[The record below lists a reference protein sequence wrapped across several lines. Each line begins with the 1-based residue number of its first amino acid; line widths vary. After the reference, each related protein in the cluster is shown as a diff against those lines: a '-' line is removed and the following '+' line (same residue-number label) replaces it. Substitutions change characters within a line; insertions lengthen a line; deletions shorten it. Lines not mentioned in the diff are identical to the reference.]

1 MHIDYAGTL
10 EWKEMG
16 FEEMTWKPMSLRI
29 QGNTAWWKELNW
41 RKISL
46 YKLKKKWYKS
56 HKMELGICWAC
67 VLDLMIWICI
77 QGYYYLY
84 AVSQVFKEKRMW
96 GDNTVSMLGIRK
108 FVYLKKNG
116 RKKRELKKIWWK
128 MLGRTSRG
136 CGRVESINLM
146 GKNT

>member
-96 GDNTVSMLGIRK
+96 GGQHSVHVRN
-108 FVYLKKNG
+108 KKVCLF
-116 RKKRELKKIWWK
+116 KKK
-128 MLGRTSRG
+128 MGEKRGSSRRYG
-136 CGRVESINLM
+136 
-146 GKNT
+146 GKC